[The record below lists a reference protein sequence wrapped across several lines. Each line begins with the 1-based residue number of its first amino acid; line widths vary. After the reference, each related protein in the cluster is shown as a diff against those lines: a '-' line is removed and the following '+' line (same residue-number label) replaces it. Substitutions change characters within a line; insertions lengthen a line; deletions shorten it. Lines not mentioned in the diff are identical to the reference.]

1 MSVIVKKNSDY
12 FSFVKGSPEKILD
25 LCKNESIPF
34 NKAKVLDEYTRQGF
48 RVIAAA
54 YKPLPTDFFPNTDR
68 DLIESDLHF
77 LGFIIL

>member
-34 NKAKVLDEYTRQGF
+34 DKAKVLNEYTR
-48 RVIAAA
+48 
-54 YKPLPTDFFPNTDR
+54 
-68 DLIESDLHF
+68 
-77 LGFIIL
+77 